1 MWTNTNATLQ
11 LSLFAEDFVR
21 RSIDPQAAINEA
33 HRLRA
38 ETFAQYGRN
47 FGGWVADLFRSFFTA
62 ELPRTHVDTHAHTV
76 EARRMQAEVVGQL
89 VGGAVKR
96 LMAPLTTAYRRWG
109 LASELNRLDDR
120 MLADIGIIRA
130 DIPAVARAAFASQS
144 TTAGAVG
151 GAVKRLAAFFATASK
166 RRHMARELNRL
177 SDHMLADIGLIRA
190 DIPAVTQA
198 AFGTQPQEATAQ
210 ASATVHQL
218 PLGDGKVA
226 LATPANESKP
236 SLAA

>member
-1 MWTNTNATLQ
+1 ML
-11 LSLFAEDFVR
+11 R
-21 RSIDPQAAINEA
+21 RS
-33 HRLRA
+33 
-38 ETFAQYGRN
+38 T
-47 FGGWVADLFRSFFTA
+47 GGV
-62 ELPRTHVDTHAHTV
+62 
-76 EARRMQAEVVGQL
+76 
-89 VGGAVKR
+89 
-96 LMAPLTTAYRRWG
+96 
-109 LASELNRLDDR
+109 ASELNRLDDR

-190 DIPAVTQA
+190 DIPAVAHA